1 LFCIFLYGE
10 ICWFMQLVN
19 VWVLLNVCF
28 KSSVDNFHAK
38 KTRLAL
44 FQVLMCWS
52 YIFFTLTEVG
62 VTNTDPNRPG
72 MHMKLIK
79 FLLKLRAPRIVYVSC
94 NPATCARDLDYLCH
108 GVVRV
113 ILLYFSSSYWD
124 SAIWVVECFVQ
135 AELNIKGCY
144 KLISLQPVDMFPHTP
159 HVECVCLLELV
170 DLWLFKPFHL
180 KVGHHFIFAATSVTI
195 LQFDLGCLM
204 NFG

>member
-1 LFCIFLYGE
+1 MFCIFLYGE
-10 ICWFMQLVN
+10 ICWFMQLLVN

-79 FLLKLRAPRIVYVSC
+79 FLLNLRAPRIVYVSC

-108 GVVRV
+108 GV
-113 ILLYFSSSYWD
+113 
-124 SAIWVVECFVQ
+124 

-159 HVECVCLLELV
+159 HIECVCLLELV